1 MLDNL
6 REDAEASSYFDDF
19 DDEIPDFLE
28 EEEDEGI
35 IKAPSFTFLRPIT
48 SMTPVQRFLLATLLF
63 MAVCLIGSMGL
74 LVAGKIA
81 LF

>member
-6 REDAEASSYFDDF
+6 REDAEASSYFDSF
-19 DDEIPDFLE
+19 DDEIPDFLDE
-28 EEEDEGI
+28 EPEESEA
-35 IKAPSFTFLRPIT
+35 KSYSFAFLEPIT
-48 SMTPVQRFLLATLLF
+48 RMTPVQRFLLATLLF